1 MFAMMVNFVNLL
13 LGSLLAGGMFGVW
26 RFLNPEGLDGPS
38 YVLVQ
43 QQGIRTL
50 NTIMPALGVATLVVT
65 IIAAVMSHKDPI
77 RLGFPG
83 CGGGRIS
90 GGRIDHMADPSA
102 YQYGRRG
109 LAGYDA
115 AGGLDGS
122 PR

>member
-50 NTIMPALGVATLVVT
+50 NTIMPALGVATLQQ
-65 IIAAVMSHKDPI
+65 
-77 RLGFPG
+77 F
-83 CGGGRIS
+83 
-90 GGRIDHMADPSA
+90 
-102 YQYGRRG
+102 
-109 LAGYDA
+109 
-115 AGGLDGS
+115 
-122 PR
+122 